1 LASSH
6 DKSKSKKEKTQ
17 KSIGFLHEKGREG
30 FLRGKKQERKKI
42 KSTFSTPTPK
52 KGNEGINWEYLGNN
66 NNPSDKKLA
75 IRSHGQI
82 MSVGMEVQSLSK

>member
-30 FLRGKKQERKKI
+30 FLRGKKQEKK
-42 KSTFSTPTPK
+42 K
-52 KGNEGINWEYLGNN
+52 KEYFF
-66 NNPSDKKLA
+66 D
-75 IRSHGQI
+75 SHA
-82 MSVGMEVQSLSK
+82 